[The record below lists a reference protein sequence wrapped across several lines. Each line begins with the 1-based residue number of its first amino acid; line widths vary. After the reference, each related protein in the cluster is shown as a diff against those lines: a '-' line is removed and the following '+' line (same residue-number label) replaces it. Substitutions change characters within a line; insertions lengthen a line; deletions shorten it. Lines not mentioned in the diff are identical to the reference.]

1 MSEDYFLAQKIN
13 NNNTVCVYVY
23 GLVRDYELSSILIFK
38 NIHVHIIDAQFVLK
52 VQNEHVL
59 FCGLLCVLHDVELV
73 NFDQVGTQ
81 LTTSFVC

>member
-1 MSEDYFLAQKIN
+1 MYACMYVLSKTYVNRLAIN
-13 NNNTVCVYVY
+13 S
-23 GLVRDYELSSILIFK
+23 LVEKVISSIYKSIIFK

-59 FCGLLCVLHDVELV
+59 FRGLLRVLHDVELV